1 MTLAFRDAALE
12 PEYDPIGS
20 MNLRAL
26 RREGKRRGSLI
37 SEVLRGSC
45 LCGAVEY
52 QVRKPYLRFAHCY
65 FLAFAGLTLFASA
78 ADEPK
83 QDAQQPPTRVTV
95 EHGKRPPDSPLP
107 ITTHVTVAKEIELED
122 PYENMGAQ
130 MVREVASKTSDNAG
144 DGTTTAT
151 VLAHAIVKEG
161 AKAVAA
167 GMNPMDLKRG
177 VDIAVNAVV
186 GDLEKNSK
194 KVTSNEE
201 IAQIGTIS
209 ANGDA
214 EIGRFLADAMK
225 RVGNEGVITVE
236 EAKSLETE
244 LEVVEGMQFDRGYIS
259 PYFITNA
266 DKMLV
271 ELEEPYILIHEKK
284 LSSLQPMLPILES
297 VVQAS
302 RPLLIIAEEVEGEAL
317 ATLVV
322 NKLRGGLKVAAVK
335 APGFGDRRKAMLE
348 DIAIVTGGQVISED
362 LGIKLENV
370 KINMLGT
377 AKKVR
382 IDKDNTTI
390 IDGAGK
396 KSDIQARVAQI
407 KQQIEETTS
416 DYDREKLQERLAK
429 LAGGV
434 AVIRVGG
441 ATEVEVKE
449 KKDRVDDA
457 LNATKAAVEEGI
469 LPGGGAALL
478 YATKALNGLNGENED
493 QNAGIAIV
501 KKAIQTPLRQI
512 VENSGVEASIVVGK
526 LLEQKSVT
534 FGFDAQLEK
543 YVDLVEAGIVDPT
556 KVVRTA
562 LQDAASVAALLI
574 TTEAMVADRPAK
586 PAAGGG
592 GHGHGGGG
600 GMGDMDF

>member
-1 MTLAFRDAALE
+1 MAAKDVKFGSDA
-12 PEYDPIGS
+12 
-20 MNLRAL
+20 
-26 RREGKRRGSLI
+26 REKL
-37 SEVLRGSC
+37 LRGVDILADAVRITLGPKGRNVVLDKSF
-45 LCGAVEY
+45 GAP
-52 QVRKPYLRFAHCY
+52 RSTKD
-65 FLAFAGLTLFASA
+65 G
-78 ADEPK
+78 
-83 QDAQQPPTRVTV
+83 
-95 EHGKRPPDSPLP
+95 
-107 ITTHVTVAKEIELED
+107 VTVAKEIELAD
-122 PYENMGAQ
+122 KFENMGAQ
-130 MVREVASKTSDNAG
+130 MVREVAQKTNDAAG

-151 VLAHAIVKEG
+151 VLAHAIVREG
-161 AKAVAA
+161 AKSVAA

-177 VDIAVNAVV
+177 IMKAVEAVV
-186 GDLEKNSK
+186 ADLKKRSK
-194 KVTSNEE
+194 KVKSNEE
-201 IAQIGTIS
+201 IGQVGTIS
-209 ANGDA
+209 ANGDTTVGQMIA
-214 EIGRFLADAMK
+214 QAMAK
-225 RVGNEGVITVE
+225 VGNEGVITVE

-266 DKMLV
+266 DKMV
-271 ELEEPYILIHEKK
+271 CELEEPYILIHEKK

-297 VVQAS
+297 VVQAG

-370 KINMLGT
+370 KVGMLGT

-382 IDKDNTTI
+382 ITKDDTTI

-396 KSDIQARVAQI
+396 KGDIQARVGQI

-441 ATEVEVKE
+441 ATEIEVKE
-449 KKDRVDDA
+449 RKDRVDDA

-478 YATKALNGLNGENED
+478 YSTKVLNGLSGINDDE
-493 QNAGIAIV
+493 NAGIAIV

-526 LLEQKSVT
+526 LLEQKST
-534 FGFDAQLEK
+534 TYGFDAQNEK

-556 KVVRTA
+556 KVVRIA

-574 TTEAMVADRPAK
+574 TTEAMVADRPQK
-586 PAAGGG
+586 QSAAPGG
-592 GHGHGGGG
+592 GHGHGGG
-600 GMGDMDF
+600 MGDMDF